1 MNTQKLRDLW
11 QSEQTAINAWLTIP
25 SAWTAEIM
33 SQVGFDLL
41 TIDMQHGLA
50 DYQTTVSMLQVLN
63 STRTPTI
70 VRVPWNEPALIMRM
84 MDAGA
89 DGIIAPMIN
98 NPAEAQAFVGAMRY
112 PPLGYRSYGPIR
124 SNMLHGSTYYQQAND
139 NIFAIAMIE
148 TQEAVDNLEAILAT
162 EGLDGVY
169 IGPADLS
176 ISLGLEDLANYQN
189 PKLIE
194 TVKHI
199 VETAHRFD
207 KFVGVHTMK
216 VPHDPKLLTELGAN
230 FITPVNDSA
239 VLGKSASALLEQVQS
254 IVK

>member
-11 QSEQTAINAWLTIP
+11 QSQKTAINAWLTIP

-33 SQVGFDLL
+33 SYVGFDLL
-41 TIDMQHGLA
+41 TIDLQHGLA
-50 DYQTTVSMLQVLN
+50 DYQTTVSMLRILN
-63 STRTPTI
+63 GVQIPTI
-70 VRVPWNEPALIMRM
+70 VRVPWNEPALIMRII
-84 MDAGA
+84 DAGA
-89 DGIIAPMIN
+89 DGIIAPMVN
-98 NPAEAQAFVGAMRY
+98 NPAEAQVFVGAMRY

-124 SNMLHGSTYYQQAND
+124 SNKLHGSDYYKHANE

-148 TQEAVDNLEAILAT
+148 TQEAVDNLEVILAT

-176 ISLGLEDLANYQN
+176 ISLGLDDLANYQN

-194 TVKHI
+194 TVKQI
-199 VETAHRFD
+199 IETAHRFD

-216 VPHDPKLLTELGAN
+216 LPQDPKLLAELGAN
-230 FITPVNDSA
+230 FITPVNDSGL
-239 VLGKSASALLEQVQS
+239 LGKSASELLEEVQGL
-254 IVK
+254 IR